1 LMSAMPPTATKLMRH
16 NQPSLCAIRVVT
28 RRSKRE
34 RLFDHLVGAGE
45 QGRRHVEAERA
56 SFSSRAAR

>member
-1 LMSAMPPTATKLMRH
+1 MRR
-16 NQPSLCAIRVVT
+16 NELPLCAIRVVT